1 MILLIVVTMM
11 QVVCCDK
18 QTKKESKKKRKKMK
32 SRPFCTGCLYVWEE
46 ILKINADTVVN
57 TQREKLWSLFF
68 YYFLYMFI
76 KEENLRI
83 KILKTG
89 VKGVGGWIL
98 Y

>member
-18 QTKKESKKKRKKMK
+18 QTKKESKKKRK

-57 TQREKLWSLFF
+57 TKRKVMESFFF

-76 KEENLRI
+76 KEEKLQI

>member
-57 TQREKLWSLFF
+57 TQREKLWSLFLLLS
-68 YYFLYMFI
+68 LY
-76 KEENLRI
+76 
-83 KILKTG
+83 
-89 VKGVGGWIL
+89 VH
-98 Y
+98 

>member
-18 QTKKESKKKRKKMK
+18 QTKKESKKKRK

-76 KEENLRI
+76 KEEKLQI

>member
-68 YYFLYMFI
+68 ITFFI
-76 KEENLRI
+76 CSLR
-83 KILKTG
+83 KKTF
-89 VKGVGGWIL
+89 K
-98 Y
+98 

>member
-18 QTKKESKKKRKKMK
+18 QTKKESKKKRK

-57 TQREKLWSLFF
+57 TKRKVMESFFFITFFICSLRRKSF
-68 YYFLYMFI
+68 
-76 KEENLRI
+76 K
-83 KILKTG
+83 
-89 VKGVGGWIL
+89 
-98 Y
+98 

>member
-68 YYFLYMFI
+68 FFI
-76 KEENLRI
+76 TFFICSLR
-83 KILKTG
+83 KKTF
-89 VKGVGGWIL
+89 K
-98 Y
+98 

>member
-1 MILLIVVTMM
+1 MGRN
-11 QVVCCDK
+11 
-18 QTKKESKKKRKKMK
+18 TKNKCGHGCKHTKRKVME
-32 SRPFCTGCLYVWEE
+32 S
-46 ILKINADTVVN
+46 
-57 TQREKLWSLFF
+57 FF

-76 KEENLRI
+76 KEENLQI

>member
-18 QTKKESKKKRKKMK
+18 QTKKESKKKRK

-68 YYFLYMFI
+68 LLLYMFI
-76 KEENLRI
+76 KEEKLQI